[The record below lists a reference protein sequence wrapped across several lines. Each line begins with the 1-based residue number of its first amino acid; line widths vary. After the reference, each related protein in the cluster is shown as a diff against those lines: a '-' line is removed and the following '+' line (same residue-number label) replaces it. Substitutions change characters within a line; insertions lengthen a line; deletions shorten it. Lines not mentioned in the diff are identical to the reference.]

1 MTQIRIRH
9 LVILPGARGALPRYF
24 WQPSSKLRAL
34 GWRPTRVPADWPN
47 ILDPGALEAAAIAA
61 AQDLNAKVDASREA
75 LIDAAALASV
85 RPPPPLSA
93 RTLHELIVDYKQ
105 GRSWREL
112 APKSQRGYNQCLARL
127 EVWGGDVPVRVIT
140 AARVQKLIDSLRAT
154 PAVANAVARV
164 LRLLLEHGR
173 RGGWITINPALRPNL
188 TGTPPTGLIWP
199 RGAVDVFVAAAD
211 RLGRHSIG
219 TAVLL
224 NEWLGQREGDIL
236 RMPRQAFRNGSLVL
250 KQSKTGAGVVL
261 PIHLV
266 ERLMQRYRQE
276 EARQQ
281 TRVGL
286 DQPLPFTI
294 VVNETTGLP
303 YKEDNFRHLFAEV
316 RAAAALDA
324 PAGFNVDHLMP
335 GRSASDPNAF
345 VVRME
350 QLTFMSLRHTAV
362 TRLAEA
368 GADNSLIA
376 TITGHSQATVQ
387 SIIERYMVRTAKMA
401 ALAFGKRVAAE
412 EADRAPPKSEA
423 ENIA

>member
-9 LVILPGARGALPRYF
+9 LVIFPGARGASLRYF

-34 GWRPTRVPADWPN
+34 GWRPMRVPADWAH
-47 ILDPGALEAAAIAA
+47 ITDPALLEAAAIAA

-75 LIDAAALASV
+75 LVDAAALASV

-93 RTLHELIVDYKQ
+93 RTLHELIVDYKASR
-105 GRSWREL
+105 GWRDL
-112 APKSQRGYNQCLARL
+112 MPKSQRGYNQCLARL
-127 EVWGGDVPVRVIT
+127 EAWGGDVPVRVIT
-140 AARVQKLIDSLRAT
+140 AARVQTLIENLRAT

-164 LRLLLEHGR
+164 LRLLLEHAR

-188 TGTPPTGLIWP
+188 SGTAPTGLIWP

-250 KQSKTGAGVVL
+250 NQSKTGAGVVL

-266 ERLMQRYRQE
+266 DRLIGRYQQE

-281 TRVGL
+281 SRVGL
-286 DQPLPFTI
+286 GAPLPFTV

-316 RAAAALDA
+316 RAVAALDA
-324 PAGFNVDHLMP
+324 PHGFEVDHLMP
-335 GRSASDPNAF
+335 GRSASDPHAF

-368 GADNSLIA
+368 GAENSLIA
-376 TITGHSQATVQ
+376 TVTGHSQATVQ

-401 ALAFGKRVAAE
+401 ALAFGKRVDAE
-412 EADRAPPKSEA
+412 STTQARGKPAT